1 MKMEFKSIKEIFQYL
16 MNGYKY
22 ELKTVTTKR
31 GDQKRLENEEI
42 ESIIDT
48 QLQERIKIEDLYIK
62 VKLGPAYNRKE
73 VPWIQIYSI
82 ENKKGTKGRYI
93 GISFNA
99 EEQMVDIWIGFGR
112 SGKKQ
117 SQVLVEAK
125 EFMHKYML
133 IESDLK
139 NGFIYNDNPKDAFI
153 IKKQIQLKE
162 FKDEEFLED
171 LYYLSNLYKSYERKY
186 ELAVFKEVEEKTDED
201 EKMNVNKYDLARMNQ
216 TMLSLVEEMGR
227 LAKEIQELNSKI

>member
-1 MKMEFKSIKEIFQYL
+1 
-16 MNGYKY
+16 
-22 ELKTVTTKR
+22 
-31 GDQKRLENEEI
+31 
-42 ESIIDT
+42 
-48 QLQERIKIEDLYIK
+48 
-62 VKLGPAYNRKE
+62 
-73 VPWIQIYSI
+73 
-82 ENKKGTKGRYI
+82 
-93 GISFNA
+93 
-99 EEQMVDIWIGFGR
+99 
-112 SGKKQ
+112 
-117 SQVLVEAK
+117 
-125 EFMHKYML
+125 MHKYML

-227 LAKEIQELNSKI
+227 LAKEIQELNSKIWNR

>member
-1 MKMEFKSIKEIFQYL
+1 M
-16 MNGYKY
+16 
-22 ELKTVTTKR
+22 
-31 GDQKRLENEEI
+31 
-42 ESIIDT
+42 
-48 QLQERIKIEDLYIK
+48 
-62 VKLGPAYNRKE
+62 
-73 VPWIQIYSI
+73 
-82 ENKKGTKGRYI
+82 
-93 GISFNA
+93 
-99 EEQMVDIWIGFGR
+99 DIWIGFGR

-139 NGFIYNDNPKDAFI
+139 NGFIYNDNLKDAFI

-186 ELAVFKEVEEKTDED
+186 ELAVFKEVEEKTDEN